1 MSDIG
6 IGLSGLQVAQRAIEI
21 IGNNIANAGTEGY
34 HRQEVVIAPIPGSTV
49 GGLTV
54 GGGAEVIDIRRV
66 MNLLLDNEIR
76 QQRPELASV
85 SQELT
90 TLRSVE
96 NVIGNLSAEGLAG
109 AINQFFGAFRELA
122 ADPESVP
129 LRQQAVW
136 AARGLADRFRSV
148 ALAVESIAEHM
159 ALEARN
165 AADETNGLLTE
176 IGDLNGRIQE
186 LSARGVVDSNL
197 LDLRDQAVAKLSD
210 LVDVA
215 VRQGEYESCTIEVM
229 GVVVVLKTSVTGIE
243 VGYADGQALGISVQG
258 AHHYDTQARGG
269 RLGALLALNN
279 DIIPRIRDQL
289 DALAR
294 GIMDQVNRCHV
305 QGVGTDGSF
314 TELEGRSVGAATLDQ
329 WDPPVVAGQVQLR
342 LVNTATGEATRHS
355 VTIAPSTQTID
366 DVAALFDAIGHLS
379 ASAPRTALHIQAD
392 TGWRFDFLPALTP
405 EPTSSTLTGSA
416 APTIS
421 GLFTG
426 ASNETFTCTVVGTGD
441 VGVTGVL
448 TVEIRNAAGD
458 LVRSLD
464 VGQGYAAGDPL
475 LVADGAMVSFSPGSL
490 NDGEQ
495 FTIEALADTDPTG
508 FLAAAG
514 VNALFVGNSA
524 LTMQVTDGVADS
536 PGRLATSLGT
546 DGVDNLNVLRMADL
560 ADRPLDAAGG
570 LTPADAYRRLVSDV
584 GQWVA
589 MRQAREEGLQSVMQQ
604 LQTQYDDLSGVDIND
619 EAARLLLFERMFQSM
634 ARYLAVLTRAQDALM
649 DVI

>member
-6 IGLSGLQVAQRAIEI
+6 IGLSGLKVAQRAIEI
-21 IGNNIANAGTEGY
+21 IGNNIANAATEGY
-34 HRQEVVIAPIPGSTV
+34 HRQEAIIAPVSGNAAGS
-49 GGLTV
+49 LAV
-54 GGGAEVIDIRRV
+54 GGGAEVVDIRRV
-66 MNLLLDNEIR
+66 MNLLLDSQIR

-85 SQELT
+85 RQELI
-90 TLRSVE
+90 TLQSVE
-96 NVIGNLSAEGLAG
+96 NVIGDLSAEGLAG
-109 AINQFFGAFRELA
+109 AINQFFGALRELA
-122 ADPESVP
+122 AEPESAP

-136 AARGLADRFRSV
+136 AARTLADRFRGV
-148 ALAVESIAEHM
+148 ALAVESVAEYVAM
-159 ALEARN
+159 EASN
-165 AADETNGLLTE
+165 VADETNGLLAE

-186 LSARGVVDSNL
+186 LSSRGGVDNNL
-197 LDLRDQAVAKLSD
+197 LDLRDRAIAGLSD

-229 GVVVVLKTSVTGIE
+229 GVVVVLKTTVTHIE

-279 DIIPRIRDQL
+279 DLIPRVRDQL

-314 TELEGRSVGAATLDQ
+314 TELDGRSVGAATLDQ
-329 WDPPVVAGQVQLR
+329 WNLPVVAGQVQLR
-342 LVNTATGEATRHS
+342 LVDTATGQATRHT
-355 VTIAPSTQTID
+355 VTIDPSVQTID
-366 DVAALFDAIGHLS
+366 DVAALFDAIGNLS

-392 TGWRFDFLPALTP
+392 TGYRFDFLPALTP
-405 EPTSSTLTGSA
+405 EPASSTLTGSA

-426 ASNETFTCTVVGTGD
+426 ASSETFTCTVVGTGD

-448 TVEIRNAAGD
+448 TVEVRNAAAD

-475 LVADGAMVSFSPGSL
+475 LVADGAMVSFNPGSL

-495 FTIEALADTDPTG
+495 FTIEAFADTDPTG

-514 VNALFVGNSA
+514 VNALFVGYSA
-524 LTMQVTDGVADS
+524 LSMQVADSVADS
-536 PGRLATSLGT
+536 PGRLATSLGA
-546 DGVDNLNVLRMADL
+546 GGADNLNVLRMADL
-560 ADRPLDAAGG
+560 ADQPLDATGG

-589 MRQAREEGLQSVMQQ
+589 MRQARSEGLQSVMQQ
-604 LQTQYDDLSGVDIND
+604 LQTQYGDLSGVDIND

-634 ARYLAVLTRAQDALM
+634 ARYLTVLTRAQDALM

>member
-6 IGLSGLQVAQRAIEI
+6 IGLSGLKVAQRAIEI
-21 IGNNIANAGTEGY
+21 IGNNIANAATEGY
-34 HRQEVVIAPIPGSTV
+34 HRQEAIIAPVSGNAAGS
-49 GGLTV
+49 LAV
-54 GGGAEVIDIRRV
+54 GGGAEVVDIRRV
-66 MNLLLDNEIR
+66 MNLLLDSQIR

-85 SQELT
+85 RQELI
-90 TLRSVE
+90 TLQSVE
-96 NVIGNLSAEGLAG
+96 NVIGDLSAEGLAG
-109 AINQFFGAFRELA
+109 AINQFFGALRELA
-122 ADPESVP
+122 AEPESAP

-136 AARGLADRFRSV
+136 AARTLADRFRGV
-148 ALAVESIAEHM
+148 ALAVESVAEYVAM
-159 ALEARN
+159 EASN
-165 AADETNGLLTE
+165 VADETNGLLAE

-186 LSARGVVDSNL
+186 LSSRGGVDNNL
-197 LDLRDQAVAKLSD
+197 LDLRDRAIAGLSD

-229 GVVVVLKTSVTGIE
+229 GVVVVLKTSGTHIE
-243 VGYADGQALGISVQG
+243 IGYADGQALGISVQG
-258 AHHYDTQARGG
+258 ARQYDTEARGG

-279 DIIPRIRDQL
+279 DLIPRVRDQL

-314 TELEGRSVGAATLDQ
+314 TELDGRSVGAATLDQ
-329 WDPPVVAGQVQLR
+329 WNLPVVAGQVQLR
-342 LVNTATGEATRHS
+342 LVDTATGQATRHT
-355 VTIAPSTQTID
+355 VTIDPSVQTID
-366 DVAALFDAIGHLS
+366 DVAALFDAIGNLS

-392 TGWRFDFLPALTP
+392 TGYRFDFLPALTP
-405 EPTSSTLTGSA
+405 EPASSTLTGSA

-426 ASNETFTCTVVGTGD
+426 ASSETFTCTVVGTGD

-448 TVEIRNAAGD
+448 TVEIRNAAAE

-475 LVADGAMVSFSPGSL
+475 LVADGAMVSFNPGSL

-495 FTIEALADTDPTG
+495 FTIEAFADTDPTG

-514 VNALFVGNSA
+514 VNALFVGYSA
-524 LTMQVTDGVADS
+524 LTMQVADSVADS
-536 PGRLATSLGT
+536 PGRLATALGT
-546 DGVDNLNVLRMADL
+546 GGGDNLNVLRMADL
-560 ADRPLDAAGG
+560 ADQPLDAADGM
-570 LTPADAYRRLVSDV
+570 TPADAYRRLVSDV

-589 MRQAREEGLQSVMQQ
+589 MRQARSEGLQSVMQQ

-634 ARYLAVLTRAQDALM
+634 ARYLTVLTRAQDALM